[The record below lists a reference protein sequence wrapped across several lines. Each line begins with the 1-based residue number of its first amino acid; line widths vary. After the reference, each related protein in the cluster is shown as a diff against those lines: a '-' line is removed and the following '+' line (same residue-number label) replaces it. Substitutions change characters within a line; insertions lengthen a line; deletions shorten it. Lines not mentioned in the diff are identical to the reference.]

1 MPKKRKVEP
10 VAEESSQRDCE
21 LFYRAAEI
29 RAADLADNGEIRLI
43 CSTDAA
49 VDMGGFREV
58 LVHKDGAVDVGSCRS
73 LLLNHDRDQIIG
85 GVRNIEVKPGEMH
98 ATVFIAESAKTAA
111 GTSVRELVKAGAL
124 RGVSIGYTYN
134 RDGARYDADSD
145 TVTADKWMLR
155 EITLTPTPADTRA
168 HVVRSLPDGLK
179 IVVNPET
186 TRSVSPQTAASC
198 GNKESEPTVADE
210 KKPQDNAAG
219 IDEAQRAAEIA
230 KLREREAE
238 VIKITKLAE
247 SHGLRASEFIGKSYG
262 EAIELMLE
270 AKAKAEKTEVKAERS
285 AAAPVVEM
293 GKSQMDKANEEA
305 EKAIEAGKSII
316 ATAQRHAQAAG
327 LDALGMNRQDLAAYV
342 LGRKVPGMSKRDA
355 ANVTSSMFN
364 TVVLANYMDKAVF
377 NGFNNFASSVTY
389 PIWTRRRTVAD
400 FKTFAAG
407 ALDSGNLV
415 STAENL
421 AFPELTKAEGSYTD
435 ALGMWGA
442 TISLTYQSIV
452 NDDLGEFM
460 NMLGRAGAIAQ
471 RTIDKQV
478 YTVINAATWTNNTD
492 SVTGLATAGDLDTV
506 RKSFE
511 KKTGPAGEVLANSP
525 KYLLVPS
532 CLRTAALQATT
543 QVQGST
549 AKVAHTDLI
558 PVVTP
563 HLTEAGTASQ
573 SLFYLAGDPSL
584 VDTVVVSFLQGAE
597 TPQVIEYDAG
607 AVAARKW
614 KILMPFVATLASTTV
629 SGTIYIPGMQQGA

>member
-1 MPKKRKVEP
+1 M
-10 VAEESSQRDCE
+10 SDE
-21 LFYRAAEI
+21 LYYRAAEL

-49 VDMGGFREV
+49 VNMGGYREV
-58 LVHKDGAVDVGSCRS
+58 LVHKEGSIDHGACRS

-85 GVRNIEVKPGEMH
+85 GVRSIQVKPGEMH

-111 GTSVRELVKAGAL
+111 GTSVRELVKSGAL
-124 RGVSIGYTYN
+124 SGVSIGYSYD
-134 RDGARYDADSD
+134 REGARYDEATN
-145 TVTADKWMLR
+145 TVTADRWMVR
-155 EITLTPTPADTRA
+155 EITLTPTQADTRA
-168 HVVRSLPDGLK
+168 HVVRSLPDSFKPLAPNTSVRAETAAPAADKKGSHMADENK
-179 IVVNPET
+179 PQGNPE
-186 TRSVSPQTAASC
+186 A
-198 GNKESEPTVADE
+198 KH
-210 KKPQDNAAG
+210 
-219 IDEAQRAAEIA
+219 DEAVRAAEVA
-230 KLREREAE
+230 QARERAAE
-238 VIKITKLAE
+238 MKKILEVAE
-247 SHGLRASEFIGKSYG
+247 SHGLRASKYADMSY
-262 EAIELMLE
+262 AKALE
-270 AKAKAEKTEVKAERS
+270 AMLADKAVAEKTEVRASVPAKVE
-285 AAAPVVEM
+285 VVAD
-293 GKSQMDKANEEA
+293 QLDKANAEA
-305 EKAIEAGKSII
+305 EKALADGKSIL

-327 LDALGMNRQDLAAYV
+327 FDAIGMNRQDVAAYV
-342 LGRKVPGMSKRDA
+342 LGKAVPGMSKRSGP

-364 TVVLANYMDKAVF
+364 SVVLANYMDKRVME
-377 NGFNNFASSVTY
+377 GFNNFASSVTY

-415 STAENL
+415 ETAENL
-421 AFPELTKAEGSYTD
+421 ALPELTKAEGSYTD
-435 ALGMWGA
+435 ALSLWGA
-442 TISLTYQSIV
+442 TISLTYQAIV

-478 YTVINAATWTNNTD
+478 YTEVNGATWTNNTD

-511 KKTGPAGEVLANSP
+511 KKTGPAGEVLGNRP
-525 KYLLVPS
+525 KFLLVPS

-549 AKVAHTDLI
+549 EMKTHGDLI

-573 SLFYLAGDPSL
+573 SLFYLAGDPAL

-597 TPQVIEYDAG
+597 TPQVMEYDAG

-614 KILMPFVATLASTTV
+614 KIILPFVATLASTTV